1 MRRLFLLIKRAIK
14 WRSFG
19 LALWVDAYEN
29 HTPRY

>member
-1 MRRLFLLIKRAIK
+1 MRRLSLLIKRAIK